1 MRALRV
7 LVIGAGVIGR
17 IHACRLVDAGH
28 EVTVLARGD
37 TATELASQGITLC
50 EGSTC
55 TSARVR
61 VVETV
66 PEEFFDFI
74 LIAVRRDQSA
84 AAIDVAATVPAGVL
98 VPMFNNPL
106 GLGSLRERCGA
117 DRVIGAFPGVGGYIA
132 PDGTVHYLRIR
143 QQPATVEC
151 RGGREEPLVQ
161 ALAEAGF
168 RVERTNDMDAWL
180 ATHGVFVLALSAA
193 LARADYSLP
202 RLTADHIAMRTMVR
216 AVRDGFHALEVRGI
230 TITPPGLSTIFTRI
244 PVAFAA
250 YYWSRLLRGPLGEVA
265 VLPHARATRDTEMAV
280 LRADIAELIP
290 PGAAPRF
297 DHLLS

>member
-1 MRALRV
+1 
-7 LVIGAGVIGR
+7 
-17 IHACRLVDAGH
+17 
-28 EVTVLARGD
+28 
-37 TATELASQGITLC
+37 
-50 EGSTC
+50 
-55 TSARVR
+55 
-61 VVETV
+61 
-66 PEEFFDFI
+66 
-74 LIAVRRDQSA
+74 
-84 AAIDVAATVPAGVL
+84 
-98 VPMFNNPL
+98 L
-106 GLGSLRERCGA
+106 GLGTLRERCGA
-117 DRVIGAFPGVGGYIA
+117 DRVIGAFPGVGGYTT

-250 YYWSRLLRGPLGEVA
+250 YYWSRLLRGPLGQVA

-280 LRADIAELIP
+280 IRADVAELIP

-297 DHLLS
+297 DRLLS